1 MDVVGRVIAKVSFVA
16 AATSSTSSIA
26 EYEVFISFVRVCNGT
41 ICSCL
46 NLLMGDGCGL
56 KNRLFL
62 RRENTVCEWR
72 GPFFFM
78 NIPLVY
84 VKKM

>member
-41 ICSCL
+41 IYL
-46 NLLMGDGCGL
+46 FLFKVVDGCGL

-72 GPFFFM
+72 GPFF
-78 NIPLVY
+78 L
-84 VKKM
+84 